1 MDFACR
7 EVRPDERRR
16 LPAHDAHD
24 AERIPF
30 DLRLRLGHPNGR
42 QLRRYRQRRQFGV
55 DAQIR
60 GYAGRCPR
68 RLEGDGRPHRP
79 LETDRLPGQ
88 RPAEAMVRRL
98 VLDELLRRRERRQ
111 RQGAVCRVGRLHE
124 GRRHR
129 HQHRF
134 LAFHLPRQHL
144 VQDTQEPEGDDRVR
158 LLGNEGQHA
167 PLVGYR
173 HLLDDRGP
181 RHVHACHAPRLPGR
195 RPARPGNQQYD
206 HLGRMVRPLLYEQ
219 LHGTPHDGQFQPRMG
234 NRRRAARRDAGC
246 QSQLLQD
253 RQPAPG
259 GQRNLQPAPHLREV
273 GANQPL

>member
-30 DLRLRLGHPNGR
+30 DLRLRLGHPDGR
-42 QLRRYRQRRQFGV
+42 QLRRHRQRRQFGV

-98 VLDELLRRRERRQ
+98 VLDELLRRREWRQ

-181 RHVHACHAPRLPGR
+181 RHVHARHAPRLPGR
-195 RPARPGNQQYD
+195 RHARPGNQQP
-206 HLGRMVRPLLYEQ
+206 RPSRP
-219 LHGTPHDGQFQPRMG
+219 HGSTVTI
-234 NRRRAARRDAGC
+234 RATTRHAA
-246 QSQLLQD
+246 
-253 RQPAPG
+253 
-259 GQRNLQPAPHLREV
+259 
-273 GANQPL
+273 